1 MRTGIESNTGP
12 REDFMLRPEVMW
24 QVVRERNWPAPE
36 IDAFASPHNN
46 LLPLFWTEREDAL
59 QQGWLRDSPLWMN
72 PPFYLLMAVLR
83 KL

>member
-1 MRTGIESNTGP
+1 
-12 REDFMLRPEVMW
+12 MLRPEVMW